1 MKTFYNNLI
10 PPTAG
15 RRKGCKSLLRLLTLF
30 VMCLVTG
37 GTMAQAD
44 TSNEL
49 YKEFTCNTTNGD
61 FKETKQTTS
70 TKDPITVEKKE
81 AWVGQNRDY
90 LQLAKDHS
98 FTISATTGN
107 TITKVVINAGP
118 SGGIKDRTITG
129 TGTAGVSGMDE
140 KTSFETTSWN
150 NTSVVINCNIGDK
163 VRVKKITVYYTST
176 TTPPSYTVT
185 ASGPTESVNV
195 NTDFNLTATVSEN
208 GTETSYEWFKST
220 TETGTYNSIGTTTSA
235 SYTTKEATAGTYY
248 YYCEATIDGK
258 TVKSNVVTINIINVV
273 TKKDLIL
280 TASPLTFTVGDAAKK
295 ITVTANEKDG
305 GAEISGLSYTYT
317 ISGNAGVAT
326 VDADGNV
333 TPVAAGNTEI
343 TVYFEGNNTYNT
355 VTVKVPVTVTA
366 QTVISGS
373 SVDFLCNDGEGSFT
387 SSINSLTKEDVGI
400 TAAFSA
406 ITGTGSS
413 SIKFNK
419 NSTLTIT
426 STSKKITKVV
436 INCGIESDKPSS
448 KEITFNS
455 TTDNINLGSK
465 RDVKC
470 TDWSSS
476 EVKILFTC
484 SSNIYISKITVYYE
498 DGTPTAPV
506 FTTQPEATTTLALG
520 QELTLTAEASG
531 TPTPTYQWYKNNTKS
546 TESAEVIEGATE
558 KTYTATQE
566 ATGTTY
572 YYCVATNSQGYATSD
587 FAEVIV
593 EKSEL
598 KLIGQDHTFAI
609 SDGTKKLDIVA
620 SYGGEV
626 VENITLE
633 YKSDNTNVAEIDANT
648 GIVTPKSVGTANIT
662 VTFAGNDKYK
672 PAELT
677 VVVTIT
683 QGAAKPIIKV
693 TSDGEGKNIVENY
706 TEENP
711 YDKDELYVWFE
722 KPADFADSKYEIH
735 YSIDNSKLDKT
746 WNGTPEHRTQTTYI
760 YAQIYNKSTKKP
772 EGEILEIPIR
782 FNFTLLA
789 AFGSK
794 DNGRIIDPGFQRM
807 LTTADDIKKPYIIA
821 TFGSKGDDQKN
832 SDGGVWLGVSKD
844 VTMGNSEISGYEYV
858 ARGNFDAKG
867 EGDAQFA
874 GNSMEEPL
882 IEADA
887 KYYMEESSDN
897 GTFKIPVSGAYVM
910 FEPKVGGTV
919 NVILRQNGIIA
930 KEKDPN
936 WAVMRMRP
944 IFVCDETGKVHE
956 DVRAMI
962 STNSQMNKEI
972 FKFGNTA
979 FKADNGANPQ
989 TVEQSEANLKLYQ
1002 QMVYA
1007 AGHSDCT
1014 IEYSNNGM
1022 SASLKDASG
1031 NEVSDD
1037 ALKTYWKGDAANEVT
1052 KNILHKY
1059 GKGWITLSKAYVR
1072 YSFDVEPGK
1081 TYFIMGHVT
1090 KVGACGYSFKRRV
1103 RSDEVWTE
1111 VMNKAERNI
1120 SINEN
1125 GTNLPAAVDKDTN
1138 TGITGVNVTL
1148 NRTFHKGVWTTL
1160 VLPFS
1165 VSPYTLAETFG
1176 EGTEVLHFGEVDGST
1191 LNLVKHHHQMIVAG
1205 TPVLIRPK
1213 GEFSATDVINNVTFK
1228 NVSYNPGTPIKEMT
1242 GGGWK
1247 ITGSYV
1253 QANMP
1258 ANSYYVGYKADGT
1271 GNNVYLSTK
1280 VKTMNGTRAWF
1291 ERYDT
1296 SAPAKLTS
1304 FSIDG
1309 VEDNTTTD
1317 IDSILTETEDRN
1329 ADNATVYN
1337 LNGQVVSNNGTD
1349 GLANGIYIM
1358 NGKKIIIK

>member
-1 MKTFYNNLI
+1 MADTFVFDVTQQLKSDLTTLVKDYNANGIGNNDVNIKFSNASVESGNNNLSKDI
-10 PPTAG
+10 KIAKNSFIKITPSNNVIITNIVFTALDVNNRPING
-15 RRKGCKSLLRLLTLF
+15 FDTDATQKTYTL
-30 VMCLVTG
+30 
-37 GTMAQAD
+37 
-44 TSNEL
+44 
-49 YKEFTCNTTNGD
+49 K
-61 FKETKQTTS
+61 TTS
-70 TKDPITVEKKE
+70 GNITAATEYSLGANAVQISKIEITYTK
-81 AWVGQNRDY
+81 
-90 LQLAKDHS
+90 
-98 FTISATTGN
+98 
-107 TITKVVINAGP
+107 
-118 SGGIKDRTITG
+118 SGS
-129 TGTAGVSGMDE
+129 SGD
-140 KTSFETTSWN
+140 
-150 NTSVVINCNIGDK
+150 
-163 VRVKKITVYYTST
+163 
-176 TTPPSYTVT
+176 
-185 ASGPTESVNV
+185 
-195 NTDFNLTATVSEN
+195 
-208 GTETSYEWFKST
+208 
-220 TETGTYNSIGTTTSA
+220 
-235 SYTTKEATAGTYY
+235 
-248 YYCEATIDGK
+248 
-258 TVKSNVVTINIINVV
+258 
-273 TKKDLIL
+273 TKKDLTL
-280 TASPLTFTVGDAAKK
+280 TAPALTFTVGDAAKK

-366 QTVISGS
+366 QTVASNS
-373 SVDFLCNDGEGSFT
+373 SVEFLCNAGAGSFT
-387 SSINSLTKEDVGI
+387 SSTKSLTKKDVGI

-406 ITGTGSS
+406 ITGTGTN
-413 SIKFNK
+413 SIKFNT

-436 INCGIESDKPSS
+436 INCGIESGKPSS

-498 DGTPTAPV
+498 DGTPTVPV
-506 FTTQPEATTTLALG
+506 FTTQPETTTTLALG

-531 TPTPTYQWYKNNTKS
+531 TPTPTYQWYKNTTKS
-546 TESAEVIEGATE
+546 TEGAEVIEGATE

-566 ATGTTY
+566 ATSTTY
-572 YYCVATNSQGYATSD
+572 YYCVATNSQGDATSD

-609 SDGTKKLDIVA
+609 SEGTKNLGIVA

-626 VENITLE
+626 VENIPLN
-633 YKSDNTNVAEIDANT
+633 YVSDNTSVAEIDANGT
-648 GIVTPKSVGTANIT
+648 VTPKSVGTANIT

-672 PAELT
+672 SAELT

-693 TSDGEGKNIVENY
+693 TSDGEGNNTITNY
-706 TEENP
+706 TQDNP
-711 YDKDELYVWFE
+711 YDKDGLYIWLE
-722 KPADFADSKYEIH
+722 KPTEFADNIYEIH

-746 WNGTPEHRTQTTYI
+746 WNGSPEYRTQTTYI
-760 YAQIYNKSTKKP
+760 YAQIYNKNTKKP
-772 EGEILEIPIR
+772 EGEVLETPIR

-789 AFGSK
+789 AFGSNDK
-794 DNGRIIDPGFQRM
+794 GRIIDPGFQRM

-874 GNSMEEPL
+874 GNSMEEPS

-930 KEKDPN
+930 KEKEPN

-1031 NEVSDD
+1031 NKVSDD
-1037 ALKTYWKGDAANEVT
+1037 ALKTYWKGDAASEVT

-1228 NVSYNPGTPIKEMT
+1228 NVSYNPATPIKKMT

-1280 VKTMNGTRAWF
+1280 GRVMNGTRAWF

>member
-37 GTMAQAD
+37 GTMAQAG

-61 FKETKQTTS
+61 FKETGQTTS
-70 TKDPITVEKKE
+70 TKDPITVEKEE
-81 AWVGQNRDY
+81 AWVGQNIDY
-90 LQLAKDHS
+90 LQLAKDNS

-140 KTSFETTSWN
+140 KTSFEATSWN

-176 TTPPSYTVT
+176 TPPPSYTVT
-185 ASGPTESVNV
+185 ASGPTESVYV
-195 NTDFNLTATVSEN
+195 NTDFNLTAAVSN
-208 GTETSYEWFKST
+208 GTATSYEWFKST

-248 YYCEATIDGK
+248 YYCEATIDGNS
-258 TVKSNVVTINIINVV
+258 TPVKSNVVTINIINVV
-273 TKKDLIL
+273 TKKDVTLSATDL
-280 TASPLTFTVGDAAKK
+280 TLTEGETGKSTITSNPVIDNIAYTYTSGNESVAKVATDG
-295 ITVTANEKDG
+295 TVTAVAEGTAVITVKYAGNNEYKEATTTFNVTVNKKAVVG
-305 GAEISGLSYTYT
+305 GTSYT
-317 ISGNAGVAT
+317 
-326 VDADGNV
+326 
-333 TPVAAGNTEI
+333 
-343 TVYFEGNNTYNT
+343 F
-355 VTVKVPVTVTA
+355 K
-366 QTVISGS
+366 
-373 SVDFLCNDGEGSFT
+373 CNDGTNSFNVST
-387 SSINSLTKEDVGI
+387 TTLENDDKSI
-400 TAAFSA
+400 TATFSK
-406 ITGTGSS
+406 IDGSGTT
-413 SIKFNK
+413 SIKFK
-419 NSTLTIT
+419 SSTLTIT
-426 STSKKITKVV
+426 SKTKKITKVV
-436 INCGIESDKPSS
+436 IVGGDGSS
-448 KEITFNS
+448 NYKKYTAEITSVNLS
-455 TTDNINLGSK
+455 GSLGSSATK
-465 RDVKC
+465 QPVKC
-470 TDWSSS
+470 SSWADN
-476 EVKILFTC
+476 EVVISLGNN
-484 SSNIYISKITVYYE
+484 SNNTYVHTVTVYYE

-546 TESAEVIEGATE
+546 TEGAEVIEGATE

-609 SDGTKKLDIVA
+609 NDGTKKLDIVA

-633 YKSDNTNVAEIDANT
+633 YKSDNTSVAEIDVNT
-648 GIVTPKSVGTANIT
+648 GIVTPKSVGKANIT

-711 YDKDELYVWFE
+711 YDKDELYVWLE

-1111 VMNKAERNI
+1111 VMNKEERNI

>member
-1 MKTFYNNLI
+1 MKTFYNDFALPI
-10 PPTAG
+10 TQG
-15 RRKGCKSLLRLLTLF
+15 RKRCKSLFRLFALLL
-30 VMCLVTG
+30 MCLVTG
-37 GTMAQAD
+37 GAMAAQETELMVEFICNSNSTAD
-44 TSNEL
+44 FNAVD
-49 YKEFTCNTTNGD
+49 KTN
-61 FKETKQTTS
+61 
-70 TKDPITVEKKE
+70 VEKEGSDGTKIK
-81 AWVGQNRDY
+81 ASLSSNWSNRDNKNMRI
-90 LQLAKDHS
+90 ADGS
-98 FTISATTGN
+98 TITFTYTCPNGYEITKIGFCADFGDGTTEN
-107 TITKVVINAGP
+107 TI
-118 SGGIKDRTITG
+118 
-129 TGTAGVSGMDE
+129 E
-140 KTSFETTSWN
+140 
-150 NTSVVINCNIGDK
+150 
-163 VRVKKITVYYTST
+163 ST
-176 TTPPSYTVT
+176 TT
-185 ASGPTESVNV
+185 GPIN
-195 NTDFNLTATVSEN
+195 
-208 GTETSYEWFKST
+208 
-220 TETGTYNSIGTTTSA
+220 IGTTGKSATLTKRDWNTTEVNIICDVTSNTALRVA
-235 SYTTKEATAGTYY
+235 SMKVYYKKSSTGGDNKQNFTTFTATA
-248 YYCEATIDGK
+248 D
-258 TVKSNVVTINIINVV
+258 N
-273 TKKDLIL
+273 TKLKVGE
-280 TASPLTFTVGDAAKK
+280 TAN
-295 ITVTANEKDG
+295 ITVTAKDG
-305 GAEISGLSYTYT
+305 DKDVTDLTYSYAVSLEGIISVENGKVTALAEGE
-317 ISGNAGVAT
+317 AT
-326 VDADGNV
+326 V
-333 TPVAAGNTEI
+333 
-343 TVYFEGNNTYNT
+343 TVSTTGNNTYNGA
-355 VTVKVPVTVTA
+355 TA
-366 QTVISGS
+366 
-373 SVDFLCNDGEGSFT
+373 E
-387 SSINSLTKEDVGI
+387 
-400 TAAFSA
+400 A
-406 ITGTGSS
+406 ITFNVTKKDVTLSATDLTLTEGETGKS
-413 SIKFNK
+413 
-419 NSTLTIT
+419 TIT
-426 STSKKITKVV
+426 STPIIDGITYTYTSGNESVAKVATDGTVTAVAEGTAVITVKYAGNNEYNEATTTFNVTVNKKAVVGGASVEFLCNSGDGSITKSNLSETKDDITATFSTIRDNVTGGIKIRESVITITSATKNITKVEIITENDTYAFEKLGDKAESFNCTAWGCYEVV
-436 INCGIESDKPSS
+436 ILREGTYAS
-448 KEITFNS
+448 KNNVTIKS
-455 TTDNINLGSK
+455 IK
-465 RDVKC
+465 
-470 TDWSSS
+470 
-476 EVKILFTC
+476 
-484 SSNIYISKITVYYE
+484 VYYE
-498 DGTPTAPV
+498 DGTPTAPT
-506 FTTQPEATTTLALG
+506 FTTQPETTTTLALG

-531 TPTPTYQWYKNNTKS
+531 TPAPTYQWYKNTTKS
-546 TESAEVIEGATE
+546 AEGSEVIEGATE

-572 YYCVATNSQGYATSD
+572 YYCVATNSQGSATSN

-593 EKSEL
+593 EKREL
-598 KLIGQDHTFAI
+598 KLIGQNHTFAI
-609 SDGTKKLDIVA
+609 SEGTKNLGIVA

-626 VENITLE
+626 VENIPLN
-633 YKSDNTNVAEIDANT
+633 YVSDNTSVAEIDAN
-648 GIVTPKSVGTANIT
+648 GSVTPKSVGTANIT
-662 VTFAGNDKYK
+662 VTFAGDDTYK
-672 PAELT
+672 PAKLT
-677 VVVTIT
+677 VVVTVT

-693 TSDGEGKNIVENY
+693 TSDGEGKNTVENY
-706 TEENP
+706 TEDNP
-711 YDKDELYVWFE
+711 YDKDKLYVWLE

-746 WNGTPEHRTQTTYI
+746 WNGTSELRTQTTYI
-760 YAQIYNKSTKKP
+760 YAQIYNKETKQP
-772 EGEILEIPIR
+772 EGEVLETPIR

-794 DNGRIIDPGFQRM
+794 DKDRIIDPGFQSM

-832 SDGGVWLGVSKD
+832 SNGGVWLSVSKD
-844 VTMGNSEISGYEYV
+844 LTMGNSEISGYQYV
-858 ARGNFDAKG
+858 ARGNFDAMG
-867 EGDAQFA
+867 EGKAQFA
-874 GNSMEEPL
+874 GNSMEEPA
-882 IEADA
+882 IENGAT
-887 KYYMEESSDN
+887 YYMEESSDN

-930 KEKDPN
+930 NEKDPK

-944 IFVCDETGKVHE
+944 IYVCDETGKVHE
-956 DVRAMI
+956 DVKAMI
-962 STNSQMNKEI
+962 STNSKMNERI
-972 FKFGNTA
+972 FEFGNTA
-979 FKADNGANPQ
+979 FKADTGTNPQ
-989 TVEQSEANLKLYQ
+989 TVEQSKANLKLYQ

-1014 IEYSNNGM
+1014 IEYSSNGM

-1031 NEVSDD
+1031 SDVSDNE
-1037 ALKTYWKGDAANEVT
+1037 LNTYWKGNAKTEVT

-1090 KVGACGYSFKRRV
+1090 KIGACGYSFKRRV
-1103 RSDEVWTE
+1103 RDDNVWTE

-1329 ADNATVYN
+1329 ANNATVYN

>member
-37 GTMAQAD
+37 GTIAQSPAVFDLEKIKENNNNSNVGSGETITSSTTDVTLSIANIAESFSSSSKSIKVNKNKNSTVTITPSTGVTISSVSITSDASSGVSNTTTTPIDLTQTSTTLSTKITAD
-44 TSNEL
+44 VS
-49 YKEFTCNTTNGD
+49 TTNGVVSLSN
-61 FKETKQTTS
+61 FSGNLYITKIQVTYTKQNEG
-70 TKDPITVEKKE
+70 P
-81 AWVGQNRDY
+81 
-90 LQLAKDHS
+90 
-98 FTISATTGN
+98 TI
-107 TITKVVINAGP
+107 
-118 SGGIKDRTITG
+118 
-129 TGTAGVSGMDE
+129 
-140 KTSFETTSWN
+140 
-150 NTSVVINCNIGDK
+150 
-163 VRVKKITVYYTST
+163 
-176 TTPPSYTVT
+176 T

-195 NTDFNLTATVSEN
+195 NTDFKLTAAVSN
-208 GTETSYEWFKST
+208 GAATNYEWFKST

-273 TKKDLIL
+273 TKKDVTLSATDL
-280 TASPLTFTVGDAAKK
+280 TLTEGETGKSTITSNPVIDNIAYTYTSGNESVAKVATDG
-295 ITVTANEKDG
+295 TVTAVAEGTAVITVKYAGNNEYNEATTTFNVTVNKKVVVG
-305 GAEISGLSYTYT
+305 GA
-317 ISGNAGVAT
+317 
-326 VDADGNV
+326 
-333 TPVAAGNTEI
+333 
-343 TVYFEGNNTYNT
+343 
-355 VTVKVPVTVTA
+355 
-366 QTVISGS
+366 
-373 SVDFLCNDGEGSFT
+373 SVEFLCNSGDG
-387 SSINSLTKEDVGI
+387 SITKSNLSETKGDI
-400 TAAFSA
+400 TAKFST
-406 ITGTGSS
+406 IRDNTTGGIKIRE
-413 SIKFNK
+413 SII
-419 NSTLTIT
+419 TIT
-426 STSKKITKVV
+426 SATKKITKVEIITEDATYAFEKLDDKAESFNCTAWGSNEVV
-436 INCGIESDKPSS
+436 ISRTGTNANKNNVTIKSIK
-448 KEITFNS
+448 
-455 TTDNINLGSK
+455 
-465 RDVKC
+465 
-470 TDWSSS
+470 
-476 EVKILFTC
+476 
-484 SSNIYISKITVYYE
+484 VYYE

-506 FTTQPEATTTLALG
+506 FTTQPETTTTLALG

-633 YKSDNTNVAEIDANT
+633 YKSDNTSVAEIDVNT
-648 GIVTPKSVGTANIT
+648 GIVTPKSVGKANIT

-711 YDKDELYVWFE
+711 YDKDELYVWLE

-874 GNSMEEPL
+874 GNSMEEPS

-1228 NVSYNPGTPIKEMT
+1228 NVSYNPATPIKEMT

>member
-1 MKTFYNNLI
+1 MADTFVFDVTQQLKSDLTTLVKDYNANGIGNNDVNIKFSNASVESGNNNLSKDI
-10 PPTAG
+10 KIAKNSFIKITPSNNVIITNIVFTALDVNNRPING
-15 RRKGCKSLLRLLTLF
+15 FDTDATQKTYTL
-30 VMCLVTG
+30 
-37 GTMAQAD
+37 
-44 TSNEL
+44 
-49 YKEFTCNTTNGD
+49 K
-61 FKETKQTTS
+61 TTS
-70 TKDPITVEKKE
+70 GNITAATEYSLGANAVQISKIEITYTK
-81 AWVGQNRDY
+81 
-90 LQLAKDHS
+90 
-98 FTISATTGN
+98 
-107 TITKVVINAGP
+107 
-118 SGGIKDRTITG
+118 SGS
-129 TGTAGVSGMDE
+129 SGD
-140 KTSFETTSWN
+140 
-150 NTSVVINCNIGDK
+150 
-163 VRVKKITVYYTST
+163 
-176 TTPPSYTVT
+176 
-185 ASGPTESVNV
+185 
-195 NTDFNLTATVSEN
+195 
-208 GTETSYEWFKST
+208 
-220 TETGTYNSIGTTTSA
+220 
-235 SYTTKEATAGTYY
+235 
-248 YYCEATIDGK
+248 
-258 TVKSNVVTINIINVV
+258 
-273 TKKDLIL
+273 TKKDLTL
-280 TASPLTFTVGDAAKK
+280 TAPALTFTVGDAAKK

-366 QTVISGS
+366 QTVASNS
-373 SVDFLCNDGEGSFT
+373 SVEFLCNAGAGSFT
-387 SSINSLTKEDVGI
+387 SSTKSLTKKDVGI

-406 ITGTGSS
+406 ITGTGTN
-413 SIKFNK
+413 SIKFNT

-436 INCGIESDKPSS
+436 INCGIESGKPSS

-498 DGTPTAPV
+498 DGTPTVPV
-506 FTTQPEATTTLALG
+506 FTTQPETTTTLALG

-531 TPTPTYQWYKNNTKS
+531 TPTPTYQWYKNTTKS
-546 TESAEVIEGATE
+546 TEGAEVIEGATE

-566 ATGTTY
+566 ATSTTY
-572 YYCVATNSQGYATSD
+572 YYCVATNSQGDATSD

-609 SDGTKKLDIVA
+609 SEGTKNLGIVA

-626 VENITLE
+626 VENIPLN
-633 YKSDNTNVAEIDANT
+633 YVSDNTSVAEIDANGT
-648 GIVTPKSVGTANIT
+648 VTPKSVGTANIT

-672 PAELT
+672 SAELT

-693 TSDGEGKNIVENY
+693 TSDGEGNNTITNY
-706 TEENP
+706 TQDNP
-711 YDKDELYVWFE
+711 YDKDGLYIWLE
-722 KPADFADSKYEIH
+722 KPTEFADNIYEIH

-746 WNGTPEHRTQTTYI
+746 WNGSPEYRTQTTYI
-760 YAQIYNKSTKKP
+760 YAQIYNKNTKKP
-772 EGEILEIPIR
+772 EGEVLETPIR

-789 AFGSK
+789 AFGSNDK
-794 DNGRIIDPGFQRM
+794 GRIIDPGFQRM

-874 GNSMEEPL
+874 GNSMEEPS

-930 KEKDPN
+930 KEKEPN

-1031 NEVSDD
+1031 NKVSDD
-1037 ALKTYWKGDAANEVT
+1037 ALKTYWKGDAASEVT

-1228 NVSYNPGTPIKEMT
+1228 NVSYNPATPIKEMT

-1280 VKTMNGTRAWF
+1280 GRVMNGTRAWF

>member
-37 GTMAQAD
+37 GTMAQAG

-61 FKETKQTTS
+61 FKETGQTTS
-70 TKDPITVEKKE
+70 TKDPITVEKEE
-81 AWVGQNRDY
+81 AWVGQNIDY
-90 LQLAKDHS
+90 LQLAKDNS

-140 KTSFETTSWN
+140 KTSFEATSWN

-176 TTPPSYTVT
+176 TPPPSYTVT
-185 ASGPTESVNV
+185 ASGPTESVYV
-195 NTDFNLTATVSEN
+195 NTDFNLTAAVSN
-208 GTETSYEWFKST
+208 GTATSYEWFKST

-248 YYCEATIDGK
+248 YYCEATIDGNS
-258 TVKSNVVTINIINVV
+258 TPVKSNVVTINIINVV
-273 TKKDLIL
+273 TKKDVTLSATDL
-280 TASPLTFTVGDAAKK
+280 TLTEGETGKSTITSNPVIDNIAYTYTSGNESVAKVATDG
-295 ITVTANEKDG
+295 TVTAVAEGTAVITVKYAGNNEYNEATTTFNVTVNKKAVVG
-305 GAEISGLSYTYT
+305 GA
-317 ISGNAGVAT
+317 
-326 VDADGNV
+326 
-333 TPVAAGNTEI
+333 
-343 TVYFEGNNTYNT
+343 
-355 VTVKVPVTVTA
+355 
-366 QTVISGS
+366 
-373 SVDFLCNDGEGSFT
+373 SVEFLCNSGDG
-387 SSINSLTKEDVGI
+387 SITKSNLSETKGDI
-400 TAAFSA
+400 TAKFST
-406 ITGTGSS
+406 IRDNTTGGIKIRE
-413 SIKFNK
+413 SII
-419 NSTLTIT
+419 TIT
-426 STSKKITKVV
+426 SATKKITKVEIITEDATYAFEKLDDKAESFNCTAWGSNEVV
-436 INCGIESDKPSS
+436 ISRTGTNANKNNVTIKSIK
-448 KEITFNS
+448 
-455 TTDNINLGSK
+455 
-465 RDVKC
+465 
-470 TDWSSS
+470 
-476 EVKILFTC
+476 
-484 SSNIYISKITVYYE
+484 VYYE
-498 DGTPTAPV
+498 DGTPAAPV
-506 FTTQPEATTTLALG
+506 FTTQPENKVLALG

-546 TESAEVIEGATE
+546 TEGAEVIEGATE

-609 SDGTKKLDIVA
+609 NDGTKKLDIVA

-633 YKSDNTNVAEIDANT
+633 YKSDNTSVAEIDVNT
-648 GIVTPKSVGTANIT
+648 GIVTPKSVGKANIT

-711 YDKDELYVWFE
+711 YDKDELYVWLE

-1022 SASLKDASG
+1022 SASVKDASG

-1037 ALKTYWKGDAANEVT
+1037 ALKTYWKGDAATQVT

-1111 VMNKAERNI
+1111 VMNKEERNI

>member
-15 RRKGCKSLLRLLTLF
+15 RRKECKSLLRLLTLF

-37 GTMAQAD
+37 GTMAQAG

-61 FKETKQTTS
+61 FKETGQTTS
-70 TKDPITVEKKE
+70 TKDPITVEKEE
-81 AWVGQNRDY
+81 AWVGQNIDY
-90 LQLAKDHS
+90 LQLAKDNS

-140 KTSFETTSWN
+140 KTSFEATSWN

-176 TTPPSYTVT
+176 TPPPSYTVT
-185 ASGPTESVNV
+185 ASGPTESVYV
-195 NTDFNLTATVSEN
+195 NTDFNLTAAVSN
-208 GTETSYEWFKST
+208 GTATSYEWFKST

-248 YYCEATIDGK
+248 YYCEATIDGNS
-258 TVKSNVVTINIINVV
+258 TPVKSNVVTINIINVV
-273 TKKDLIL
+273 TKKDVTLSATDL
-280 TASPLTFTVGDAAKK
+280 TLTEGETGKSTITSNPVIDNIAYTYTSGNESVAKVATDG
-295 ITVTANEKDG
+295 TVTAVAEGTAVITVKYAGNNEYKEATTTFNVTVNKKAVVG
-305 GAEISGLSYTYT
+305 GA
-317 ISGNAGVAT
+317 
-326 VDADGNV
+326 
-333 TPVAAGNTEI
+333 
-343 TVYFEGNNTYNT
+343 
-355 VTVKVPVTVTA
+355 
-366 QTVISGS
+366 
-373 SVDFLCNDGEGSFT
+373 SVEFLCNSGDG
-387 SSINSLTKEDVGI
+387 SITKSNLSETKGDI
-400 TAAFSA
+400 TAKFST
-406 ITGTGSS
+406 IRDNTTGGIKIRE
-413 SIKFNK
+413 SII
-419 NSTLTIT
+419 TIT
-426 STSKKITKVV
+426 SATKKITKVEIITEDATYAFEKLDDKAESFNCTAWGSNEVV
-436 INCGIESDKPSS
+436 ISRTGTNANKNNVTIKSIK
-448 KEITFNS
+448 
-455 TTDNINLGSK
+455 
-465 RDVKC
+465 
-470 TDWSSS
+470 
-476 EVKILFTC
+476 
-484 SSNIYISKITVYYE
+484 VYYE
-498 DGTPTAPV
+498 DGTPAAPV
-506 FTTQPEATTTLALG
+506 FTTQPENKVLALG

-546 TESAEVIEGATE
+546 TEDAEVIEGATE

-633 YKSDNTNVAEIDANT
+633 YKSDNTSVAEIDVNT
-648 GIVTPKSVGTANIT
+648 GIVTPKSVGKANIT

-677 VVVTIT
+677 VAVTIT

-711 YDKDELYVWFE
+711 YDKDELYVWLE

-821 TFGSKGDDQKN
+821 TFGSKGDDKKN

-1022 SASLKDASG
+1022 SASVKDASG

-1037 ALKTYWKGDAANEVT
+1037 ALKTYWKGDAATQVT

-1111 VMNKAERNI
+1111 VMNKEERNI

>member
-15 RRKGCKSLLRLLTLF
+15 RRKGSKSLLRLLTLF

-37 GTMAQAD
+37 GTMAQAG

-61 FKETKQTTS
+61 FKETGQTTS
-70 TKDPITVEKKE
+70 TKDPITVEKEE
-81 AWVGQNRDY
+81 AWVGQNIDY
-90 LQLAKDHS
+90 LQLAKDNS

-140 KTSFETTSWN
+140 KTSFEATSWN

-176 TTPPSYTVT
+176 TPPPSYTVT
-185 ASGPTESVNV
+185 ASGPTESVYV
-195 NTDFNLTATVSEN
+195 NTDFNLTAAVSN
-208 GTETSYEWFKST
+208 GTATSYEWFKST

-248 YYCEATIDGK
+248 YYCEATIDGNS
-258 TVKSNVVTINIINVV
+258 TPVKSNVVTINIINVV
-273 TKKDLIL
+273 TKKDVTLSATDL
-280 TASPLTFTVGDAAKK
+280 TLTEGETGKSTITSNPVIDNIAYTYTSGNESVAKVATDG
-295 ITVTANEKDG
+295 TVTAVAEGTAVITVKYAGNNEYNEATTTFNVTVNKKAVVG
-305 GAEISGLSYTYT
+305 GA
-317 ISGNAGVAT
+317 
-326 VDADGNV
+326 
-333 TPVAAGNTEI
+333 
-343 TVYFEGNNTYNT
+343 
-355 VTVKVPVTVTA
+355 
-366 QTVISGS
+366 
-373 SVDFLCNDGEGSFT
+373 SVEFLCNSGDG
-387 SSINSLTKEDVGI
+387 SITKSNLSETKGDI
-400 TAAFSA
+400 TAKFST
-406 ITGTGSS
+406 IRDNTTGGIKIRE
-413 SIKFNK
+413 SII
-419 NSTLTIT
+419 TIT
-426 STSKKITKVV
+426 SATKKITKVEIITEDATYAFEKLDDKAESFNCTAWGSNEVV
-436 INCGIESDKPSS
+436 ISRTGTNANKNNVTIKSIK
-448 KEITFNS
+448 
-455 TTDNINLGSK
+455 
-465 RDVKC
+465 
-470 TDWSSS
+470 
-476 EVKILFTC
+476 
-484 SSNIYISKITVYYE
+484 VYYE
-498 DGTPTAPV
+498 DGTPAAPV
-506 FTTQPEATTTLALG
+506 FTTQPENKVLALG

-546 TESAEVIEGATE
+546 TEGAEVIEGATE

-609 SDGTKKLDIVA
+609 NDGTKKLDIVA

-633 YKSDNTNVAEIDANT
+633 YKSDNTSVAEIDVNT
-648 GIVTPKSVGTANIT
+648 GIVTPKSVGKANIT

-711 YDKDELYVWFE
+711 YDKNELYVWLE

-746 WNGTPEHRTQTTYI
+746 WNGTPEYRTQTTYI

-1022 SASLKDASG
+1022 SASVKDASG

-1037 ALKTYWKGDAANEVT
+1037 ALKTYWKGDAATQVT

-1111 VMNKAERNI
+1111 VMNKEERNI